1 MIPDGFN
8 RRGVTF
14 ILVEVRQFVW
24 IIFEIVKLPLVELI
38 KMHEFVTLGTNP
50 IMPRHH
56 VDAWILVV
64 VVIDARSPIGWSFT
78 FEERHEGAT
87 LHVGGDRCLSHVQE
101 SLGVIEILDHIFV
114 DGPGLSDSRP
124 FDDERHLQ
132 RFFVHPT
139 LVVPTVVTDIESLI
153 RGVNHHG
160 ILGEAQVLKGRHQS
174 ANTLVNTLD
183 APKIVFGVSL
193 VLPAYKLFTR

>member
-1 MIPDGFN
+1 MQSTESVWMQKVGGPSCCLALAKSLMRQRFDVREEELLIEIHLAGSILLAPLERFSRDVARVFISLPKTSELIPDGFN

-64 VVIDARSPIGWSFT
+64 VVIDTRSPISWSFT

-101 SLGVIEILDHIFV
+101 SLGVIEILDHVFV
-114 DGPGLSDSRP
+114 DGPWLSDTRP
-124 FDDERHLQ
+124 FDDERHL
-132 RFFVHPT
+132 
-139 LVVPTVVTDIESLI
+139 
-153 RGVNHHG
+153 
-160 ILGEAQVLKGRHQS
+160 
-174 ANTLVNTLD
+174 
-183 APKIVFGVSL
+183 
-193 VLPAYKLFTR
+193 